1 MQPGT
6 LAETYRGTETI
17 LVVEDDAAVRSG
29 IRRLLQWAGYHVL
42 AAGDSDEAV
51 RQATDHQVHIHLLL
65 IDFSLPGTTGQELAA
80 VLRGFRPSLRVV
92 FMSGYSE
99 EELPRTHGP
108 SDAAFL
114 QKPFATETLLLQV
127 RNALHPARRR
137 SDAVG

>member
-1 MQPGT
+1 MQRGT

-29 IRRLLQWAGYHVL
+29 IRRLLQWAGYQVL
-42 AAGDSDEAV
+42 AAADSDEAV
-51 RQATDHQVHIHLLL
+51 RQATDHHLQIHLLL
-65 IDFSLPGTTGQELAA
+65 IDFSLPGTTGQELAV
-80 VLRGFRPSLRVV
+80 VLQGFRPSLRVV

-99 EELPRTHGP
+99 EELPRTHSP

-127 RNALHPARRR
+127 RNALHPIPSR

>member
-1 MQPGT
+1 MQPSK

-29 IRRLLQWAGYHVL
+29 IRRLLQWAGYQVL
-42 AAGDSDEAV
+42 AAADSDEAV
-51 RQATDHQVHIHLLL
+51 RQATDHRVEIHLLL

-80 VLRGFRPSLRVV
+80 VLQGFRPSLRVV

-99 EELPRTHGP
+99 EELPRTV
-108 SDAAFL
+108 SADDAGFL

-127 RNALHPARRR
+127 RNALHPQRCR